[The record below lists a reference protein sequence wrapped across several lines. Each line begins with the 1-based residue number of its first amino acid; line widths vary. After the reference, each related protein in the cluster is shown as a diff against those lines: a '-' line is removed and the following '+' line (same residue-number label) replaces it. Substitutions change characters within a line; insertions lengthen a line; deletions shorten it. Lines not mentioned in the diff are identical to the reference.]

1 MLFQKDN
8 IHDWNIKQI
17 DRKKKEINKNER
29 KRSLKNSVLQFPPI
43 NGEFFKPS
51 EKVSSAPF

>member
-29 KRSLKNSVLQFPPI
+29 KRSLNLNYSRLCRES
-43 NGEFFKPS
+43 G
-51 EKVSSAPF
+51 